1 MAYLYGDSTE
11 SPLEFNYIEFL
22 RDALDFAVEILVADH
37 RVQGLQRG
45 VEERKRLA
53 EGELDQLR
61 QLSERVLQS
70 LDAPAGGPEAPA
82 GRCAGMIRQAA
93 DDAIR
98 RTAAQ
103 IKQSVSDYQVQVTG
117 QIQRERAS
125 GMHALEILL
134 QHRDLPDSAQQL
146 ELTLNPGRTGYQA
159 QTRGKSDLGVDWVQS
174 LEIPA
179 GHMLCQVIKVERL
192 SPGLEI
198 RVPEKGGWMRK
209 GMRLRS
215 HRIAGEYITEV
226 LRTALQTTIKL
237 RSNPEEDD
245 SGYNLLITAIEPRIR
260 LVRVQKGGEHSPPFE
275 PADGDVPPFLELAS
289 HLTDALFDL
298 VSNRGPL
305 REARLDGT
313 PLASHEN
320 PPLLV
325 KRLISKMAPAVQEIA
340 RHSLAPDE
348 LVLKRVLADDRR
360 EEIFAS
366 KADLLGK
373 LDPVPLA
380 LRGVFAPLG
389 LGELGAGAAG
399 GVSASPG
406 PPPAPLASAMSGP
419 SRAAGSIPPPPR
431 ATTVEPDAETK
442 EIRIEDGGAAG
453 ARRALRESA
462 APGPTELQ
470 SNNAGSGQAAE
481 IQSSSPRPGGN
492 GRTTAPHGSVGLA
505 ATAAAAASALS
516 GGRRS
521 PGPSKPPPAG
531 TQPGFGTHPPPVTV
545 VPRPDAGS
553 SDRSAAA
560 GSPAAGDRSRR
571 ESAAASGPGGGGAA
585 HDRPHSHNDDEDVTI
600 VAEANG
606 ARGANGV
613 AAEDSIDVALG
624 ELEAETTDSH

>member
-45 VEERKRLA
+45 VDERKRLA
-53 EGELDQLR
+53 ESELDQLR
-61 QLSERVLQS
+61 QLSERVMRS
-70 LDAPAGGPEAPA
+70 LDDPAGGPEAPA
-82 GRCAGMIRQAA
+82 GRCAGMIRQSA

-103 IKQSVSDYQVQVTG
+103 IKQSVSDYQLQVNS
-117 QIQRERAS
+117 QVQRERAS
-125 GMHALEILL
+125 SMHALEMLL
-134 QHRDLPDSAQQL
+134 RHRDLPDSAQQV
-146 ELTLNPGRTGYQA
+146 ELTLDKARTGYQA

-174 LEIPA
+174 LDIPA
-179 GHMLCQVIKVERL
+179 GHMLAQVIKVERL

-226 LRTALQTTIKL
+226 LRTSLQTTIKL
-237 RSNPEEDD
+237 RTNPEEDD
-245 SGYNLLITAIEPRIR
+245 SGYNLLITPVEPRIR

-275 PADGDVPPFLELAS
+275 PADSDVPLFLELAS
-289 HLTDALFDL
+289 QLTDALYEL
-298 VSNRGPL
+298 VSSRGPL
-305 REARLDGT
+305 LEARLDGT

-325 KRLISKMAPAVQEIA
+325 KRLIAKMSPAVQEIA

-373 LDPVPLA
+373 LDPVPLS

-389 LGELGAGAAG
+389 LGDLGTGAVSGAAAGA
-399 GVSASPG
+399 SAG
-406 PPPAPLASAMSGP
+406 PPPAPLPGGLVSAI
-419 SRAAGSIPPPPR
+419 SRASGSIPPPAR
-431 ATTVEPDAETK
+431 VDTVEPDAETK
-442 EIRIEDGGAAG
+442 EIRIEDGGAGG
-453 ARRALRESA
+453 ARRAGRESA
-462 APGPTELQ
+462 APGAAQ
-470 SNNAGSGQAAE
+470 SAKSGKSSKAGEVQG
-481 IQSSSPRPGGN
+481 SSPRPGNN
-492 GRTTAPHGSVGLA
+492 GRSTAPQGSVGLA
-505 ATAAAAASALS
+505 ATAAATATAAALS

-521 PGPSKPPPAG
+521 PGPSKPPPPG
-531 TQPGFGTHPPPVTV
+531 TQPGFGTHPPPVTL
-545 VPRPDAGS
+545 VPRPADD
-553 SDRSAAA
+553 DRAASSAAA
-560 GSPAAGDRSRR
+560 AGERARR
-571 ESAAASGPGGGGAA
+571 ESAAAAPPGGAA
-585 HDRPHSHNDDEDVTI
+585 SGRAHSHNDDEDVTI

-606 ARGANGV
+606 SRGTNGV
-613 AAEDSIDVALG
+613 QGEDSIDVALG
-624 ELEAETTDSH
+624 ELEAETTESH